1 MAERKEQIQMK
12 KFLTIIVLSFFSSGE
27 AHSKEKM
34 IVCYNNDIE
43 LRFYIDEENSRVR
56 SGGDLIENFYMPLSK
71 KDSDTYSWVH
81 KYKQNGKKFITFS
94 YYNFKENV
102 FRQNAFP
109 DKINLTKED
118 LIGRVQLPCR

>member
-1 MAERKEQIQMK
+1 MK
-12 KFLTIIVLSFFSSGE
+12 KFLAIIVLSFFSSAE

-56 SGGDLIENFYMPLSK
+56 SGGDLIENFYMALS
-71 KDSDTYSWVH
+71 KDSDTFSWVH

-94 YYNFKENV
+94 YIFTWIV
-102 FRQNAFP
+102 
-109 DKINLTKED
+109 
-118 LIGRVQLPCR
+118 